1 MFIQLKD
8 HKAHVYVKNDI
19 DSSKNNFIFIP
30 GAGMDHRTLSMFD
43 FGSIEDNYNIIAID
57 LPGHGYTSGPLIHDV
72 EGHTKFCEELL
83 QHLNLSDCVF
93 AGHSWGGLVAL
104 DLSLKVSNKMTI
116 CMNIA
121 YPFLVGELLLD
132 HAKGNLDQAVEF
144 LTKYGV
150 YKFPDVEIKTQGF
163 GVKGSGF
170 YGRSKGEIKSPYG
183 TKTVESD
190 PEREIK
196 LYPLKRLFNQAQ
208 KEISSIDLK
217 SCNKFRLSDDQI
229 ANLNNVKFIFCDKDK
244 LARYNS
250 ENTILQNLRLGED
263 IFILNETGHFPFF
276 EDPVQLK
283 TALTK
288 VLVSDVSK

>member
-8 HKAHVYVKNDI
+8 HKAHVFIQNKL
-19 DSSKNNFIFIP
+19 DSSKENFIFIP
-30 GAGMDHRTLSMFD
+30 GAGMDHRTLSMFKLD
-43 FGSIEDNYNIIAID
+43 SVEDKYNLIALD
-57 LPGHGYTSGPLIHDV
+57 LPGHGYTTGPLIYDV
-72 EGHTKFCEELL
+72 EGHTNFCNQLIENLEL
-83 QHLNLSDCVF
+83 NNPII

-104 DLSLKVSNKMTI
+104 DLSSKIKNKMTI
-116 CMNIA
+116 CINIA
-121 YPFLVGELLLD
+121 YPFLVGDILLE

-150 YKFPDVEIKTQGF
+150 YKFPEVEIKSQGF

-170 YGRSKGEIKSPYG
+170 YGRSKGQIKSPYG

-217 SCNKFRLSDDQI
+217 SCNNFRLCDEQI
-229 ANLNNVKFIFCDKDK
+229 NKLTNVKYIFCDKDK
-244 LARYNS
+244 LARYNP
-250 ENTILQNLRLGED
+250 ENILLKNLQLDED

-276 EDPVQLK
+276 EDPEQLQR
-283 TALTK
+283 TLIR
-288 VLVSDVSK
+288 LLGSNDS

>member
-8 HKAHVYVKNDI
+8 HKAHLFIKNDL
-19 DSSKNNFIFIP
+19 DASKKNFVFIP
-30 GAGMDHRTLSMFD
+30 GAGMDHRTLSMFK
-43 FGSIEDNYNIIAID
+43 FASLEEEYNIVAID

-72 EGHTKFCEELL
+72 EGHTKFCMELFE
-83 QHLNLSDCVF
+83 HIELNNPIFV
-93 AGHSWGGLVAL
+93 GHSWGGLVAL
-104 DLSLKVSNKMTI
+104 DLSLKVSNSMTI

-121 YPFLVGELLLD
+121 YPFLVGDLLLE

-150 YKFPDVEIKTQGF
+150 YKFPEIEIKTQGF

-170 YGRSKGEIKSPYG
+170 YGRTKGEIKSPYG

-196 LYPLKRLFNQAQ
+196 LYPLKRLFNQTQ

-217 SCNKFRLSDDQI
+217 SCNKYRLRDSQLDE
-229 ANLNNVKFIFCDKDK
+229 LNNVKFIFCDKDK
-244 LARYNS
+244 LARYDADN
-250 ENTILQNLRLGED
+250 NILKNLDLEKD

-276 EDPVQLK
+276 EDPDQLEVTLLK
-283 TALTK
+283 ILS
-288 VLVSDVSK
+288 SDVK